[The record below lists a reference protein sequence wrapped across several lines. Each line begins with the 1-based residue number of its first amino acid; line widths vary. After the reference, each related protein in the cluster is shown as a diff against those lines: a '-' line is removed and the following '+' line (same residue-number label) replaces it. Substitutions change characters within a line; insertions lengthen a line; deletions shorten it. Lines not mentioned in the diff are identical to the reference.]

1 MSVVPLPRQ
10 PEQVPTQS
18 AQASRSADE
27 PSPTLRLAA
36 GGTLLAG
43 AVLML
48 AGKRKAG
55 LAFTAAGTA
64 LTLLH
69 EKETTLRW
77 WATLPLL
84 LTSTQ
89 QWVGQAQSV
98 LEEVNTRRQKF
109 QGIFGK

>member
-1 MSVVPLPRQ
+1 MSVVPILRQ
-10 PEQVPTQS
+10 PEPSHTTEN
-18 AQASRSADE
+18 E

-55 LAFTAAGTA
+55 LAFTATGTA

-77 WATLPLL
+77 WTALPLIL
-84 LTSTQ
+84 SNAQ
-89 QWVGQAQSV
+89 RVISKAEQAMG
-98 LEEVNTRRQKF
+98 EVNARKDRF
-109 QGIFGK
+109 RSIFKK

>member
-1 MSVVPLPRQ
+1 MSVIPIPRQ
-10 PEQVPTQS
+10 SQLAPGGQDQ
-18 AQASRSADE
+18 

-43 AVLML
+43 AVLLL
-48 AGKRKAG
+48 AGRRKAG

-77 WATLPLL
+77 WAALPLVL
-84 LTSTQ
+84 NNVQ
-89 QWVGQAQSV
+89 RFAGKAQTAID
-98 LEEVNTRRQKF
+98 EFDAHRQKLRN
-109 QGIFGK
+109 IMRR